1 MITMVLTNQNAYDIL
16 GLLPGADINTIAT
29 KYKQLAIQWHPEKH
43 KYTTESE
50 QKFKQVTLAFKRLTS
65 SEFSQDINMT
75 ECLSIFQQ
83 IVFNRSATNGTKYNY
98 SDSSEN
104 SDDDDD
110 DDSDYSDDELPQNKD
125 LSRKHSENGLK
136 ELTEEERE
144 KRKAEKR
151 RAKKKRQRERK
162 RLEKELK
169 SNISHKNKH
178 DKKGLLLQEKS
189 SKPGDSSSEDETLF
203 DPNSAFFTKVVSKKK
218 KIAIS
223 GDQTQPGKKEKSQ
236 DKKSDDE
243 VEEFVDPKVL
253 RSRQLAI
260 RGNEM
265 AQVDEY
271 TAAIQLFT
279 EAISLDPSDFRFFGN
294 RSYCFDRTEQFDK
307 ALRDAEKAIKLDK
320 DWPKG
325 YFRRGRALAGLK
337 RFGEAEKSFMQVLK
351 LDKSCEDA
359 VAELLRV
366 RTHQLMD
373 MGFSKS
379 QSEAAIK
386 KHGSVQAALDSLLA
400 GVGDNTLYIS
410 DDEDEGFNV
419 HRPAPI
425 PPPTTNPADVK
436 MDPTNPEGLTAL
448 WVGNVLPSVTEKR
461 LNQLFSKFGQVT
473 SVRPLPEKFCAFINF
488 KTKEAAGRAMHQLQG
503 TEVDGQKLLIKFP
516 DNPLTNGTG
525 NITIRKNV
533 TNVATVATKQGV
545 RNTPKQSGPVNGDE
559 CYFWRT
565 TGCTFGSDCKWQ
577 HYPKSVFLSFHEI
590 YTAVNHHKKKKGKCT
605 IICLEKSFF
614 FLYYK
619 ILSNINYFNIMF
631 VYFICCIKKYI
642 YIVITKKYK
651 DTQREKLRF
660 TGFF

>member
-1 MITMVLTNQNAYDIL
+1 MITMVFTNQNAYDIL
-16 GLLPGADINTIAT
+16 GLPSSADLNTVTT
-29 KYKQLAIQWHPEKH
+29 KYKQLAIHWHPEKH
-43 KYTTESE
+43 KYSTESV
-50 QKFKQVTLAFKRLTS
+50 QKFQQVTLAFKKLTS
-65 SEFSQDINMT
+65 SECSQDIKMT
-75 ECLSIFQQ
+75 DCLSVFQQ
-83 IVFNRSATNGTKYNY
+83 VVFNRAATNGTKYNY
-98 SDSSEN
+98 SDSSDN

-110 DDSDYSDDELPQNKD
+110 DDSDDSDDEPQNNLFNKKD
-125 LSRKHSENGLK
+125 ISRKDSENGYK
-136 ELTEEERE
+136 DLTEEERE
-144 KRKAEKR
+144 RRKAEKR

-169 SNISHKNKH
+169 TNGSNKTKT
-178 DKKGLLLQEKS
+178 DKKGVLSQEKS
-189 SKPGDSSSEDETLF
+189 TIPRDSSSEDEPLF

-218 KIAIS
+218 KNS
-223 GDQTQPGKKEKSQ
+223 LNVDPPQPGKKEKTQ
-236 DKKSDDE
+236 EKKSDEE

-279 EAISLDPSDFRFFGN
+279 EAINLDSTDFRFFGN
-294 RSYCFDRTEQFDK
+294 RSYCFDRIEQYDK

-325 YFRRGRALAGLK
+325 HFRKGRALAGLK
-337 RFGEAEKSFMQVLK
+337 MFGDAEKAFMQVLK

-373 MGFSKS
+373 MGFSKHK
-379 QSEAAIK
+379 SEAAIK
-386 KHGSVQAALDSLLA
+386 KYGSVQAALDSLLA
-400 GVGDNTLYIS
+400 GVGDNTLFIS

-425 PPPTTNPADVK
+425 PPATANPSDVK

-448 WVGNVLPSVTEKR
+448 WVGNVLPTVTEKR
-461 LNQLFSKFGQVT
+461 LNQLFSKFGPVT
-473 SVRPLPEKFCAFINF
+473 SVRPLPEKFCAFVNF

-516 DNPLTNGTG
+516 DNPLTNSTG
-525 NITIRKNV
+525 NLTIRKNV
-533 TNVATVATKQGV
+533 PIAPTKQGV

-577 HYPKSVFLSFHEI
+577 HYPQKDCACKLCTYAQNSP
-590 YTAVNHHKKKKGKCT
+590 KCT
-605 IICLEKSFF
+605 SLLDIQVNR
-614 FLYYK
+614 FLQ
-619 ILSNINYFNIMF
+619 LNGSP
-631 VYFICCIKKYI
+631 
-642 YIVITKKYK
+642 
-651 DTQREKLRF
+651 
-660 TGFF
+660 